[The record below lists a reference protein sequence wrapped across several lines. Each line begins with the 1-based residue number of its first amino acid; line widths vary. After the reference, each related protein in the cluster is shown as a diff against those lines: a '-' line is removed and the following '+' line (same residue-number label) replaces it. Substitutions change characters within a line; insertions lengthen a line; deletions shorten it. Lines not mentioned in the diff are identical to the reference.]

1 MSSHIIPLHDE
12 MSFEQEAL
20 AAAADFERWRVLI
33 VDDEPDVHQA
43 TTFAL
48 KEAVI
53 LDRHLEFL
61 HAYNGDQAIKL
72 LATETDIAVVLL
84 DVVMEGEE
92 DGLLVAR
99 AIRDELNLQEIR
111 IVLRTGHPGYAPE
124 YQVIRDYGI
133 NDYKTKSDLTQVRL
147 MTTLTAAI
155 RSYQQL
161 KIINTSRRGLEMI
174 VEASALLFERRSLES
189 FAAGALTQLAALLG
203 LAPDG
208 LICTHQPRSPGLRPA
223 QDWTIVSAAGEL
235 QPLINQPLHA
245 LDRPEVLNAI
255 EHAIRSRS
263 SIYSPRFTVLY
274 LRRPSAQEAAIY
286 LDTGRPIP
294 LADQQLLEIF
304 CSNIAVGFENIALFK
319 QLQDLAYIDP
329 LCHIPNRT
337 QFVSR
342 LNHLLQY
349 PQPDQIVVLL
359 DIAQFSQIND
369 ALGHLI
375 GDQLL
380 QSVSQ
385 RLRAL
390 VPPSVA
396 LAHIG
401 VDLFGLAGREA
412 DIGLDR
418 LHAAFAKPFNVGTHL
433 LRIKIT
439 SSAARL
445 TDTEATGIGCLK
457 DVTIGLN
464 LAKREGPGSFTWYSP
479 AMSLASRQ
487 RLELLHDLEAAIR
500 QQQLLVYYQPQISLR
515 DGAVIGMEALLRW
528 PLQNGQFIG
537 PDRFIP
543 LAEQSGLI
551 IELGDWLLGKVC
563 EQMVAWRNEGL
574 GDLKVAINVSMVQ
587 FNHDTLVD
595 QLALRLRQFGVKP
608 SQIEIEITESVAMQ
622 TLEDVIDTIRRLKQL
637 GVTVSID
644 DFGTGF
650 SSLAYLQKLNADR
663 LKIDRSFIRE
673 IGANEGSLSIAEMVI
688 NLGHKLGIA
697 VLAEGVETAE
707 QAALLRASGCDE
719 AQGYLFAKPA
729 PARMLGQWLRE
740 TEGRVLIGAP
750 TQTVHP

>member
-1 MSSHIIPLHDE
+1 MSSRIIPVADE
-12 MSFEQEAL
+12 MAFQHEEFELGAE
-20 AAAADFERWRVLI
+20 FERWRILI

-48 KEAVI
+48 KDAVI
-53 LDRHLEFL
+53 LDKHLEFI
-61 HAYNGDQAIKL
+61 HAYNGEEALAIL
-72 LATETDIAVVLL
+72 SRETDIAVVLL
-84 DVVMEGEE
+84 DVVMQGEE

-99 AIRDELNLQEIR
+99 AIRDQLNLQEIR

-133 NDYKTKSDLTQVRL
+133 NDYKTKSDLTQIRL

-161 KIINTSRRGLEMI
+161 KIINASRRGLEMI

-208 LICTHQPRSPGLRPA
+208 LICTHQPRAPGPRPP
-223 QDWTIVSAAGEL
+223 QEWTIVSAAGDL

-245 LDRPEVLNAI
+245 LDRPEIFNAI

-263 SIYSPRFTVLY
+263 SIYSARFTVLY
-274 LRRPSAQEAAIY
+274 LRRPSSQEAAIY

-304 CSNIAVGFENIALFK
+304 CSNIAIGFENIALFK

-342 LNHLLQY
+342 LNHLLQI
-349 PQPDQIVVLL
+349 PQADQIVVLL

-412 DIGLDR
+412 DIDLGR
-418 LHAAFAKPFNVGTHL
+418 LRAAFSKPFNVGAHL

-479 AMSLASRQ
+479 AMSRASRE
-487 RLELLHDLEAAIR
+487 RLDLLNDLEAAIR
-500 QQQLLVYYQPQISLR
+500 QQQLLVYYQPQVSLA
-515 DGAVIGMEALLRW
+515 DGAMVGMEALLRW
-528 PLQNGQFIG
+528 PTTEGQFIE

-563 EQMVAWRNEGL
+563 EQLLAWRNEGL

-587 FNHDTLVD
+587 FNHDGLID
-595 QLALRLRQFGVKP
+595 QLATRMRQFGVSP
-608 SQIEIEITESVAMQ
+608 HQIEIEITESVAMQ
-622 TLEDVIDTIRRLKQL
+622 APEDVIQKIRQLKQL
-637 GVTVSID
+637 GVAVAID

-650 SSLAYLQKLNADR
+650 SSLAYLQKLSADR
-663 LKIDRSFIRE
+663 LKIDRSFISE
-673 IGANEGSLSIAEMVI
+673 ISQNEGSLSIAEMII
-688 NLGHKLGIA
+688 NLGHKLGIS

-719 AQGYLFAKPA
+719 AQGYLFARPA
-729 PARMLGQWLRE
+729 PARMVGQWLKE
-740 TEGRVLIGAP
+740 TRGRMALGITDAH
-750 TQTVHP
+750 QA